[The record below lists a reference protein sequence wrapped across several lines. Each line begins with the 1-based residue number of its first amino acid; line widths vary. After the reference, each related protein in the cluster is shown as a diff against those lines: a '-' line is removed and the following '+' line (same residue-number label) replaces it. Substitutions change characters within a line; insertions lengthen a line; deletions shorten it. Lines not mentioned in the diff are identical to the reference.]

1 MTMSKYLIPLCL
13 SLCTCKM
20 AMMMMMMTLII
31 GFLST
36 LNVIMPAVA
45 GLDH

>member
-1 MTMSKYLIPLCL
+1 MTMSKYLISLGL

-20 AMMMMMMTLII
+20 GMMMMMTLII

-36 LNVIMPAVA
+36 LNVTMPAVA